1 MQERQN
7 RKILQPAIKIYFK
20 ARTIENVRYMAGIIK
35 RNERTGKNIQK
46 QIHLCEN
53 LNVADLLLA
62 STKNMMPG

>member
-35 RNERTGKNIQK
+35 RNERTGKNK
-46 QIHLCEN
+46 QIRLCEN